1 MDKLTLTRQFEIQFW
16 IYLCLVK
23 RIKKESVQ
31 LEHKI
36 VTELILVIFRDGVEI
51 LEREKGS
58 NDLERIERGAVCG
71 ENLMYGSVEWQ

>member
-1 MDKLTLTRQFEIQFW
+1 M
-16 IYLCLVK
+16 
-23 RIKKESVQ
+23 
-31 LEHKI
+31 
-36 VTELILVIFRDGVEI
+36 TELILVIFRDGVEI